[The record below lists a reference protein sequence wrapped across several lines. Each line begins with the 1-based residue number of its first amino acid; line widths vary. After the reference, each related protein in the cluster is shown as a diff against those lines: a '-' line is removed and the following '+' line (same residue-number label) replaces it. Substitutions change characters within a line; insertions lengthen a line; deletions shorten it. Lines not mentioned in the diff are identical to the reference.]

1 MATRHNKRATT
12 YLEPNLFL
20 QHLQA
25 REMQQTSITSP
36 KLAPIPAR
44 NQGAHWQAI
53 TTKKVNI
60 ILCQKNRPTLFPFFG
75 LPIMCGT
82 KFALTWLLI
91 LGGPGVGGGSD
102 RGGSGGGIGGDHDGS
117 GGGIGGDHDGSGG
130 GAHWAGHPYH

>member
-1 MATRHNKRATT
+1 
-12 YLEPNLFL
+12 
-20 QHLQA
+20 
-25 REMQQTSITSP
+25 
-36 KLAPIPAR
+36 
-44 NQGAHWQAI
+44 
-53 TTKKVNI
+53 
-60 ILCQKNRPTLFPFFG
+60 
-75 LPIMCGT
+75 MCGT

>member
-60 ILCQKNRPTLFPFFG
+60 ILCQKNTLFPFFG

-102 RGGSGGGIGGDHDGS
+102 RGGSGSGIGGDHDGS